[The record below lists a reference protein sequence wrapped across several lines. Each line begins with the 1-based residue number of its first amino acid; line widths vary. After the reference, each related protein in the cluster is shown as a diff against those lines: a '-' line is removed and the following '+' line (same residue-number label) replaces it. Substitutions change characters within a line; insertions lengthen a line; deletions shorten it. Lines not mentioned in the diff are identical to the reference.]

1 MTLFLEI
8 AVAVIILSH
17 FFITPHG
24 EGQKCSRCGIFPPN
38 KNLGDKSEHF
48 ARLRVIFRVFHP
60 VYAPDRHFGPVFRAA
75 GFRRL
80 TGRVRLQLI
89 LGRFEPF
96 AFRYPEDGPRWMDF
110 MIVTQRFSETIT
122 THNQTYALEER
133 SLNLGNHD
141 DTGLPGMPRTLT
153 VPTNWSTRAANA
165 LAALLDTPRP
175 SKTRLK
181 EGLKLFGTLA
191 PQVADSSDR
200 SLESG
205 LDKAISRIA
214 GSLSWSAA
222 RHGAFSSPKDAPAF
236 RDELSASLLGRY
248 VVPDSNI
255 WRELGVDWAYGD
267 KVKDSQPI
275 IKSPLLQAYSPTA
288 QDDLRHIKEAA
299 QRNSVTDVGS
309 RVIKDR
315 LEAISTACERCSGD
329 EEDRFDPKRNAALAR
344 AMRLA
349 LKDGVPEESV
359 ERALSLAR
367 QGISDESLSSLNSD
381 ETSKEQKTLNI
392 PANLSE
398 AVLDDNAWSF
408 GETGGSVRA
417 RTYWNDVARTM
428 WSFGTPNLVF
438 QESPAVQG
446 PIIHLNLPAF
456 LDPETGFRAD
466 LLSDAVMLW
475 GTALMI
481 STHKSAATA
490 GAFSLTGIGA
500 MLTASGLAY
509 DDDKSRLIVA
519 SIGRLVTLRLRDIAA
534 TLGAQAPSLGPDI
547 DLTGI
552 PPVFA
557 GLTSQLA
564 IGSKRFAPQ
573 SALSKPGMTVVS
585 LPAEDLIQ
593 ALMDT
598 DSIAA
603 APLSEFV
610 ILSEKRSGGRGFRNA
625 VRTGLETLGASPDQ
639 IKRVEVETAGRG
651 TLQNA
656 PGLSLEWLQQKG
668 VPEDALDRIE
678 DSVAEGA
685 SVRFALNRWTL
696 GDRTCRDQFGLT
708 SDIIETQGQ
717 SLCAA
722 LGFSEADIIAA
733 DQYAQGR
740 STISS
745 NADLSA
751 EWYSVFETPS
761 PKSILEMSA
770 ALEHQ
775 ISGSCVTDLELDGT
789 STIDDFASLMEVAS
803 GLGLR
808 SLAMRRSAS
817 GLFDL
822 LPAIEF
828 DKGDYATSAP
838 VTERIV
844 EKTVER
850 IIEQP
855 AMRRKLPDR
864 RKGYIQ
870 KATVGGH
877 KVYLHTGE
885 FDDGELGEIFIDMHK
900 EGAAF
905 RSLMNNFAITVSIAL
920 QYGVPLEEFVDAF
933 VFTRFE
939 PAGDVE
945 GNDSIQHATSILD
958 YLFREL
964 GVSYLGRD
972 DLAEISADTADSGG
986 LGKGVAEE
994 KLAPEDASHF
1004 ISKGFSRGQVPD
1016 NILMFANS
1024 SKHSANSNET
1034 PTIEESRKN
1043 LQDAPSI
1050 PAHPIRDIKDYSG
1063 DPCPEC
1069 GHFTVIY
1076 DDHGHICDACGSKGA
1091 LLK

>member
-1 MTLFLEI
+1 
-8 AVAVIILSH
+8 
-17 FFITPHG
+17 
-24 EGQKCSRCGIFPPN
+24 
-38 KNLGDKSEHF
+38 
-48 ARLRVIFRVFHP
+48 
-60 VYAPDRHFGPVFRAA
+60 
-75 GFRRL
+75 
-80 TGRVRLQLI
+80 
-89 LGRFEPF
+89 
-96 AFRYPEDGPRWMDF
+96 
-110 MIVTQRFSETIT
+110 MIVTQRFSETVSAN
-122 THNQTYALEER
+122 NQSFALEARVLE
-133 SLNLGNHD
+133 LGAND
-141 DTGLPGMPRTLT
+141 DTGLPGITRSLT
-153 VPTNWSTRAANA
+153 VPANWSQRAATA
-165 LAALLDTPRP
+165 LATLLDTPRP
-175 SKTRLK
+175 AKTRMK
-181 EGLKLFGTLA
+181 EGLKLFGNLA
-191 PQVADSSDR
+191 PQVADSSEKA
-200 SLESG
+200 LETG

-222 RHGAFSSPKDAPAF
+222 RHGVFSKPEDAPAF
-236 RDELSASLLGRY
+236 REELSASLLGRY
-248 VVPDSNI
+248 VIPDTHI

-267 KVKDSQPI
+267 KVKPSILANQPQ
-275 IKSPLLQAYSPTA
+275 LLQASSSTA
-288 QDDLRHIKEAA
+288 QDELRQIKEEA
-299 QRNSVTDVGS
+299 QRNSVVDVGT
-309 RVIKDR
+309 RVVKER

-329 EEDRFDPKRNAALAR
+329 EEDRFDPRRNAALAR

-349 LKDGVPEESV
+349 LRDGVPEESV
-359 ERALSLAR
+359 ERALCLAR
-367 QGISDESLSSLNSD
+367 QGIRDESLSSLSSS
-381 ETSKEQKTLNI
+381 ETPKNHKTLNI
-392 PANLSE
+392 PASLT
-398 AVLDDNAWSF
+398 ADVLDDNAWTF
-408 GETGGSVRA
+408 GENGGSVRA
-417 RTYWNDVARTM
+417 RVYWNDIARTI
-428 WSFGTPNLVF
+428 WSFGAPNLAF
-438 QESPAVQG
+438 QESPTVQG
-446 PIIHLNLPAF
+446 PVIHLNLPAF
-456 LDPETGFRAD
+456 FDPKKGFRAD

-475 GTALMI
+475 GTALI
-481 STHKSAATA
+481 VSTAKGASTA
-490 GAFSLTGIGA
+490 GAFCLTGLGA

-509 DDDKSRLIVA
+509 DDDKSRLIAA
-519 SIGRLVTLRLRDIAA
+519 SIGRLVTLRLRDIGAA
-534 TLGAQAPSLGPDI
+534 LGAQAPSLGPDI
-547 DLTGI
+547 DASKL
-552 PPVFA
+552 PSAFSSLA
-557 GLTSQLA
+557 QQLA

-585 LPAEDLIQ
+585 MQAEDTIQ
-593 ALMDT
+593 ALIDA

-603 APLSEFV
+603 SPLSDLV
-610 ILSEKRSGGRGFRNA
+610 VSNKDHLGGRCLRDS
-625 VRTGLETLGASPDQ
+625 VRDGLISLGATPDQ
-639 IKRVEVETAGRG
+639 IELVEDEIAGRG
-651 TLQNA
+651 SLQNA
-656 PGLSLEWLQQKG
+656 PGISLETLQQKG
-668 VPEDALDRIE
+668 VPEEALDRIE
-678 DSVAEGA
+678 DSISEGS
-685 SVRFALNRWTL
+685 SVRFALNRWSL
-696 GDRTCRDQFGLT
+696 GDRTCREKLGLT
-708 SDIIETQGQ
+708 SDVIETQGQ

-722 LGFSEADIIAA
+722 LGFTETDIIAA
-733 DQYAQGR
+733 DLYAHG
-740 STISS
+740 STTVSASS
-745 NADLSA
+745 ALNA
-751 EWYSVFETPS
+751 EWLSVFEPPS

-775 ISGSCVTDLELDGT
+775 ISGACVTDLELDGK
-789 STIDDFASLMEVAS
+789 STIDDFSSLMETAS

-822 LPAIEF
+822 LPVIDF
-828 DKGDYATSAP
+828 DKGDYATSEP
-838 VTERIV
+838 VTERVV

-855 AMRRKLPDR
+855 AARRKLPDR

-1024 SKHSANSNET
+1024 PTKSANSNENKDDLALET
-1034 PTIEESRKN
+1034 HISDNTAS
-1043 LQDAPSI
+1043 S
-1050 PAHPIRDIKDYSG
+1050 AHPTRDINNYSG

-1069 GHFTVIY
+1069 GHFTVIQN
-1076 DDHGHICDACGSKGA
+1076 DHGHVCDACGSKGA
-1091 LLK
+1091 LLR